1 MPPSDAAGQVLR
13 EAFPDHALLG
23 EEGGVSGNTASEY
36 LWCIDPLDGTTNFSH
51 SYPSFA
57 TSVAGG
63 AALRSLSCCKP
74 LSCPAHASCP
84 PIACRA
90 AQGFALGSE
99 PPALNP

>member
-1 MPPSDAAGQVLR
+1 MLR

-36 LWCIDPLDGTTNFSH
+36 LWCIAPLDGTTNFSH

-63 AALRSLSCCKP
+63 AALRSSAWSKLLISMP
-74 LSCPAHASCP
+74 APTPRLAHAG
-84 PIACRA
+84 CR
-90 AQGFALGSE
+90 GSQTLQ
-99 PPALNP
+99 PV